1 MAEAFVGVV
10 VENLGSLIKEEI
22 GLIMGVDDEMNKL
35 SSTLTTIQAVLED
48 AEQKQLESK
57 PIQNWL
63 CKLNDL
69 VYEIDDILD
78 ECATQVSIMKHRR
91 SSRYSL
97 KNFLFRRKI
106 GRRVKR
112 VTAKLDDVAAERKK
126 FHLRE
131 MPIDN
136 RAREIAATSRET
148 GSILN
153 ESHLVYGREEDEE
166 KIVDILVNHVRDN
179 QETLIVLPGGIGGL
193 GKTTL
198 AQQVFNNRRVVE
210 HFDEKLWV
218 CVSDNFDLKIL
229 IKAMIESLT
238 GSGSASDLTQLDTL
252 QRRLWELLNRKR
264 YLLVLDDVWN
274 DHQEKWYALRNVLA
288 CGSAGASI
296 IVTTRQKKVA
306 DVMGTLPAHN
316 LTGLSEEHCWL
327 LLRERAFGQEE
338 KEYPNLEAIGK
349 EIVKKCGGVPLAAK
363 ALGGLL
369 RFKRTEKDWIYVKES
384 EILDLPQETLIL
396 PALRLSYHHLPV
408 ALRQCFACCAV
419 FPKDYRIQKKELI
432 FYWIAHGFISSRGVL
447 EVEDVGDEVCNEL
460 VLRSLLQDVPDFGN
474 NSFIMHDLVH
484 DLAQSIMENKVPGTQ
499 NVRKNVRSTP
509 NDKIR
514 QVNLLHKYVA
524 FPKSSRPEMDMSY
537 ILTNFSRLRILDAS
551 CTKIEELSSA
561 IGNLKHLRHLD
572 LAFTPIRTL
581 PESLGSLWNLQILML
596 NYCPKLAALPKNTR
610 YLKNLRH
617 FFLEDCTSLSEM
629 PSKINDLTGLR
640 TLSLFVVGHNRGN
653 QLEELQCL
661 NLGGKLEIRHLERVK
676 NPMDA
681 KKANLADKKNLRR
694 LRLVW
699 EGNNG
704 SKLMEDV
711 YEKVLEALEP
721 HPNVETLKINGFNG
735 RCFPAWMTNS
745 TLKKLVKVSIEGC
758 QNCLRLPYLRELPHL
773 KILRLKNMGIEFIVE
788 DEVEGGDALSID
800 FPSLEELELCELP
813 NLKGFFKDHVD
824 HVMREVSP
832 NLRKVKLIEC
842 CSFKFPP
849 LSSFKQMKRLRCSS
863 STWASL
869 SNLNSLTKLGVKID
883 KNMTCIPIETLKS
896 LTHLESLKL
905 DLSNELCVL
914 PEEGLRALKSL
925 TYLRIVHSKTLTCLP
940 QGWLRHLS
948 ALETLE
954 IFDCPKLVELPEEIK
969 HLKSLACV
977 YLNDIPKMA
986 SLPKALQHVSSLKSL
1001 YLQDLSQLNSLPD
1014 WLGNF
1019 ASLKWL
1025 CIWSCPMLASLPD
1038 SIQGMTNLKYL
1049 SITNCPELEKRC
1061 QRGKGED
1068 WHKIAHI
1075 PNLQIYKY

>member
-1 MAEAFVGVV
+1 MAEAFVEVV

-78 ECATQVSIMKHRR
+78 ECATQVSITKHRR

-97 KNFLFRRKI
+97 KNILFRRKI

-112 VTAKLDDVAAERKK
+112 VTAKLDDVAAEREK

-131 MPIDN
+131 MPID
-136 RAREIAATSRET
+136 RAREVAATSRET

-179 QETLIVLPGGIGGL
+179 QETLIVLPIIGIGGLAIIGMGGL

-238 GSGSASDLTQLDTL
+238 GTGSASDLTQLDTL
-252 QRRLWELLNRKR
+252 QRRLWELLNGKR

-296 IVTTRQKKVA
+296 IVTTRQKSVA

-349 EIVKKCGGVPLAAK
+349 ETVKKCVGVPLAAK

-369 RFKRTEKDWIYVKES
+369 RFKRTEKDWLYVKES

-396 PALRLSYHHLPV
+396 PALRLSYHHLPL
-408 ALRQCFACCAV
+408 ALRQCFACCAA
-419 FPKDYRIQKKELI
+419 FPKDYRIGKQELI

-460 VLRSLLQDVPDFGN
+460 VLRSLLQYVSDSGN
-474 NSFIMHDLVH
+474 NTFIMHDLVH

-499 NVRKNVRSTP
+499 NVRSTP

-514 QVNLLHKYVA
+514 QVNLVEQYVA

-551 CTKIEELSSA
+551 YDVIEELSSA

-572 LAFTPIRTL
+572 LTSTPIRTL
-581 PESLGSLWNLQILML
+581 PESLGSLWNLQILNL
-596 NYCPKLAALPKNTR
+596 NYCRKLAALPKNTR

-617 FFLEDCTSLSEM
+617 FFLEECTSLSEM
-629 PSKINDLTGLR
+629 PSKISDLTGLR

-681 KKANLADKKNLRR
+681 KKANLADKKKLCR
-694 LRLVW
+694 LSLVW
-699 EGNNG
+699 NHNDG

-711 YEKVLEALEP
+711 DEKVLEALEP
-721 HPNVETLKINGFNG
+721 HPNVETLEINGFNG
-735 RCFPAWMTNS
+735 RCFPAWRTNS
-745 TLKKLVKVSIEGC
+745 TQKKLVKVSIEGC
-758 QNCLRLPYLRELPHL
+758 QNCLRLPYLRGLPHL
-773 KILRLKNMGIEFIVE
+773 KILRLKNMGIEYI
-788 DEVEGGDALSID
+788 VEGGDALSID
-800 FPSLEELELCELP
+800 FPSLEELELCYLP
-813 NLKGFFKDHVD
+813 NLKGFFKD

-832 NLRKVKLIEC
+832 NLRKIKLIEC

-849 LSSFKQMKRLRCSS
+849 LSSFKQMKRLKCSS

-869 SNLNSLTKLGVKID
+869 SNLNSLTELEVKIE
-883 KNMTCIPIETLKS
+883 KNMTCIPIEMLKS

-905 DLSNELCVL
+905 DLSDELCVL

-925 TYLRIVHSKTLTCLP
+925 TYLRIMYSKTLTCLP

-948 ALETLE
+948 ALEKLE
-954 IFDCPKLVELPEEIK
+954 IVDCQKLVELPEEIK
-969 HLKSLACV
+969 HLKSLARV
-977 YLNDIPKMA
+977 YLFGIPKMA
-986 SLPKALQHVSSLKSL
+986 SLPKALQHVSSLKFL
-1001 YLQDLSQLNSLPD
+1001 YLEHLSQLNSLPD

-1019 ASLKWL
+1019 ASLERL
-1025 CIWSCPMLASLPD
+1025 SIWNCPMLASLPD
-1038 SIQGMTNLKYL
+1038 SIQGMTNLKHL
-1049 SITNCPELEKRC
+1049 SIARCPELEKRC

-1075 PNLQIYKY
+1075 PNLHFIKD